1 MLLTTQVQSNYF
13 PLSSFIND
21 TMMLVKLMSDRI
33 LPFFNFIFNCS
44 NYVCLFKKIKLLRFK
59 LRGHYTLSLIHI

>member
-44 NYVCLFKKIKLLRFK
+44 NYVVCCLSVQKNKTFTF
-59 LRGHYTLSLIHI
+59 